1 MTGAGVPS
9 GAAAGRRR
17 APAKSRWS
25 VSLGHVGGIDV
36 RVHATF
42 AILLVLVVATSGQVD
57 GGAPAAV
64 LWLVLVF
71 ACVLVHEL
79 GHCAVA
85 GRRGVGVDEILLLP
99 IGGVSR
105 MERLPDSP
113 ADEFAIAIVGP
124 LTSLGLAVLAAAVS
138 VARGDS
144 LLPAALVVGPLPTRL
159 FWFNLLLGGFNLL
172 PAFPLDGGRV
182 FRSLLETRLDLEQAT
197 HRAARLGR
205 VIAVVL
211 TVVGVLFNL
220 WLVLI
225 AVFIYLGA
233 SAEEAVTVLHTR
245 LEGRTVRDLMAP
257 GPVVLRAD
265 STVGD
270 VLPLLRRTTQ
280 RIYPVV
286 HDGDYRGMIT
296 AVGLQSSPGPARVG
310 DVVGPAAP
318 SLSAGEAVDDEVLDL
333 LQHAPH
339 HTLTVVEDERVVGL
353 LRLDDVRHVLADPL
367 TPEPL
372 PPPPP
377 PPAPHPRRHFHGR

>member
-25 VSLGHVGGIDV
+25 LSLGHVGGIDV
-36 RVHATF
+36 RVHVTF
-42 AILLVLVVATSGQVD
+42 AILLALVLATSSQVE

-71 ACVLVHEL
+71 TCVLVHEL
-79 GHCAVA
+79 AHCAVA
-85 GRRGVGVDEILLLP
+85 RRRGVAVDEILLLP

-105 MERLPDSP
+105 MERLPDTP
-113 ADEFAIAIVGP
+113 ADEFAIAVVGP
-124 LTSLGLAVLAAAVS
+124 LASLGLAVLAAAVS
-138 VARGDS
+138 VTRGDP

-197 HRAARLGR
+197 HQAARLGR
-205 VIAVVL
+205 IMAAVL
-211 TVVGVLFNL
+211 AVVGVLFNL
-220 WLVLI
+220 WLILI
-225 AVFIYLGA
+225 AAFIYLGA
-233 SAEEAVTVLHTR
+233 SAEEAVTVLHQR
-245 LEGRTVRDLMAP
+245 LAGRTVGDLMLP
-257 GPVVLRAD
+257 GPVVLPAEVA
-265 STVGD
+265 VGD
-270 VLPLLRRTTQ
+270 VLPLLRQTAQ

-286 HDGDYRGMIT
+286 HHGDYRGMIT
-296 AVGLQSSPGPARVG
+296 AVGLRSSPGPARVG
-310 DVVGPAAP
+310 DVLGPSPPAV
-318 SLSAGEAVDDEVLDL
+318 SVDDAVDDEVLDL

-339 HTLTVVEDERVVGL
+339 HTLTVVQGTQVVGL
-353 LRLDDVRHVLADPL
+353 LHLEDIQHLLAEP
-367 TPEPL
+367 PSPQPL